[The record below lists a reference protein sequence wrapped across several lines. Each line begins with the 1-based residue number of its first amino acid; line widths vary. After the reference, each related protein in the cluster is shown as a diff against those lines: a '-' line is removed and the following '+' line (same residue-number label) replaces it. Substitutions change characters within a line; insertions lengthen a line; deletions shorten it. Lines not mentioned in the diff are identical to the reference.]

1 MRARCNGNETAA
13 IHRLGSFL
21 RVSPNLALIL
31 TVSFSAVMLWHHARR
46 HRSESPAVWLPVLW
60 VFFVASKFPSQ
71 WLQLLGLSI
80 GGPSAPE
87 DGSPL
92 DAVFFLFLILA
103 GVVVLARRPVPWSTL
118 VANNIWLTIF
128 FGYCLLAV
136 VWSDVPAVAFKRWI
150 KILGHPVMA
159 LIILTDADPRQ
170 ALRGVLKRAAYVMVP
185 LSILFIKYFPE
196 FGRYFDPWTG
206 EGGNGGIHH
215 NKNELGYTTMAF
227 AMFFAWHL
235 LSSRQIAS
243 TSQRRQELALS
254 LVMMA
259 MIWWLFSTA
268 DSATSLICTIAAVAT
283 MLVLS
288 TPLVTRKFLGVQV
301 IALVLGVAAIE
312 ASFGIYAPT
321 VEFLG
326 RNPTLTDRTEVW
338 ADLFKIEINPLLGAG
353 FESFWV
359 GHRRELLWEKW
370 WWKPTQAHN
379 GYIETYINLGWV
391 GVALLVTLILSAFR
405 KGRVELLRDPDYGRF
420 RLAVLLAVVIYNYTE
435 AAFKGVHLVWTMF
448 HLIAIDALPSVA
460 ASQPAVRSPKAVGQT
475 GTPAKVPEARTAR
488 LAAGRFE
495 ASWRSSSRSRL

>member
-1 MRARCNGNETAA
+1 M
-13 IHRLGSFL
+13 SFC
-21 RVSPNLALIL
+21 
-31 TVSFSAVMLWHHARR
+31 AVMLLHHARR
-46 HRSESPAVWLPVLW
+46 YRSDSAALWLPVLW
-60 VFFVASKFPSQ
+60 IFFAASKFPSQ
-71 WLQLLGLSI
+71 WLQLLGISI

-103 GVVVLARRPVPWSTL
+103 GIVVLARRPISWSRL
-118 VANNIWLTIF
+118 VGNNIWLTIF
-128 FGYCLLAV
+128 FAYCLLAV
-136 VWSDVPAVAFKRWI
+136 LWSDVPAVAFKRWI

-170 ALRGVLKRAAYVMVP
+170 ALRGVMKRAAFVMVP

-215 NKNELGYTTMAF
+215 NKNELGYTAMAF

-235 LSSRQIAS
+235 LSSRKIAS

-254 LVMMA
+254 VIFIA
-259 MIWWLFSTA
+259 MLWWVFSTA
-268 DSATSLICTIAAVAT
+268 DSATSLICTTLAVLAMLVMSTRLVSRKYLGTQVVILVLAVAT
-283 MLVLS
+283 V
-288 TPLVTRKFLGVQV
+288 
-301 IALVLGVAAIE
+301 E
-312 ASFGIYAPT
+312 ASFGVYAPM

-338 ADLFKIEINPLLGAG
+338 ADLFEIEINPLLGAG

-359 GHRRELLWEKW
+359 GWRRELLWEKW

-391 GVALLVTLILSAFR
+391 GVALLVGLIVSAFH
-405 KGRVELLRDPDYGRF
+405 KGRAELQRDPDYARF
-420 RLAVLLAVVIYNYTE
+420 RLAVLLAVVAYNYTE
-435 AAFKGVHLVWTMF
+435 AAFKGVHLVWTRF
-448 HLIAIDALPSVA
+448 HLIAIDAGQPVAASAPAVRPAPAVAPARPRARVPDARAARVA
-460 ASQPAVRSPKAVGQT
+460 ASQP
-475 GTPAKVPEARTAR
+475 EARHR
-488 LAAGRFE
+488 L
-495 ASWRSSSRSRL
+495 SSRSRL